1 MKELMLSPIG
11 MSVLLAVR
19 ILLGSICLCGG
30 IHLLDFKKISTF
42 FSWKRVVGIG
52 LLTFGLRLLID
63 AIFFFNLA

>member
-11 MSVLLAVR
+11 MSVILVVR
-19 ILLGSICLCGG
+19 IFLGSLCLCGG
-30 IHLLDFKKISTF
+30 THLFGFKNLTPF

-63 AIFFFNLA
+63 AIFCFNLT